1 MRCFRSTW
9 REALTAELCW
19 VDGKGHPG
27 VIAVTPLS
35 DGETPC
41 VALPYSCLPLA
52 RELSG
57 AEEVGFS
64 VTDGRSLGT
73 GDDGL
78 VAYGSVRV
86 REDLTG
92 EYFLHGLLEQELFKY
107 PPSRLLADS
116 VLSRRENWWWT
127 PRLIVEMPSPERV
140 VELAARV
147 DPGKHALA
155 VGDASAR
162 PEVSTVSIDGFS
174 TDRVKYSRLGEN
186 EPLRAGSGVLFG
198 HDYTA
203 SDFERWESWRAFGR
217 FSAAELLIEHREG
230 NGPGRRLAPLGLL
243 ERIRRRH
250 RLAKECRRAIVA
262 AERGG

>member
-19 VDGKGHPG
+19 VDGTGRPR
-27 VIAVTPLS
+27 VIAATPLS
-35 DGETPC
+35 DGDTPC
-41 VALPYSCLPLA
+41 VALPYSWLA
-52 RELSG
+52 LVRELSR

-64 VTDGRSLGT
+64 VTDGRSLGE
-73 GDDGL
+73 GSDGI
-78 VAYGSVRV
+78 VAHGPVRV

-92 EYFLHGLLEQELFKY
+92 ESFLHGLLEQELFKY

-116 VLSRRENWWWT
+116 VISRRENWWWT

-140 VELAARV
+140 RKLVARV
-147 DPGKHALA
+147 DPARHVLA
-155 VGDASAR
+155 VGGDSAR
-162 PEVSTVSIDGFS
+162 PEVTTVSIDGLS
-174 TDRVKYSRLGEN
+174 ADRVKCSTPAES
-186 EPLRAGSGVLFG
+186 EPLRAGSGVLFA

-203 SDFERWESWRAFGR
+203 SDFERWESWRAFGW
-217 FSAAELLIEHREG
+217 FSGDELLIEHREG
-230 NGPGRRLAPLGLL
+230 GVPGRHLAPLGLL

>member
-19 VDGKGHPG
+19 VDGEGRPG
-27 VIAVTPLS
+27 AIAATPLS
-35 DGETPC
+35 DGDTPC
-41 VALPYSCLPLA
+41 VALPYSWLPLV
-52 RELSG
+52 RELSR
-57 AEEVGFS
+57 AEEAGFS
-64 VTDGRSLGT
+64 VTDGRSLGA

-78 VAYGSVRV
+78 VAYGPVRV

-92 EYFLHGLLEQELFKY
+92 EGFLHGLLEQELFKY

-127 PRLIVEMPSPERV
+127 PRLIVEMPSPDRV

-147 DPGKHALA
+147 DPGRHALA
-155 VGDASAR
+155 VGDVSAR
-162 PEVSTVSIDGFS
+162 PEVSTVSLDGF
-174 TDRVKYSRLGEN
+174 TTGRVKCSGLAGN
-186 EPLRAGSGVLFG
+186 EPLRAASGVLFG

-203 SDFERWESWRAFGR
+203 SDFERWESWRMFGR
-217 FSAAELLIEHREG
+217 FSADELLIEHREG
-230 NGPGRRLAPLGLL
+230 DGPGRRLAPLGLL
-243 ERIRRRH
+243 ERVRRRH